1 MSNNRIKLFKVFRIL
16 AAVCAACC
24 GLFMLTALVT
34 FGPMLFIK
42 GNLTV
47 EAGGLLGFFIDV
59 IKEGENPIKSSDL
72 VLSVLPR
79 FSALLLLFVFFIK
92 AALSLKRA
100 EREDEAH
107 FLSAKKSLR
116 SLAVTSF
123 LLVLIPSVLTRVAQ
137 NIVSPFFFNITG
149 TDRTGW
155 LILGLAL
162 LFFSFLVPEKSN
174 NNNSAEEQI

>member
-1 MSNNRIKLFKVFRIL
+1 MSNNRKKLFKAFGIL

-24 GLFMLTALVT
+24 GLFILTALVT

-72 VLSVLPR
+72 ALSVLPR
-79 FSALLLLFVFFIK
+79 FSALLLLFVFFLK
-92 AALSLKRA
+92 AALVLKKA
-100 EREDEAH
+100 EKEEETQ
-107 FLSAKKSLR
+107 FPSAKKGLR

-137 NIVSPFFFNITG
+137 SIVSPFFFNITG

-162 LFFSFLVPEKSN
+162 LFFSFLVPGKNKN
-174 NNNSAEEQI
+174 NDSAEELI

>member
-1 MSNNRIKLFKVFRIL
+1 MSNNRIKLFKAFRIL
-16 AAVCAACC
+16 ATVCAACC

-42 GNLTV
+42 ENLTV

-79 FSALLLLFVFFIK
+79 FSALLLLFVFFLK

-100 EREDEAH
+100 EKEEVH
-107 FLSAKKSLR
+107 FPSAKKSLR

-162 LFFSFLVPEKSN
+162 LFFSFLVPEKSK
-174 NNNSAEEQI
+174 NNNSTEEQI

>member
-100 EREDEAH
+100 ERE
-107 FLSAKKSLR
+107 
-116 SLAVTSF
+116 
-123 LLVLIPSVLTRVAQ
+123 
-137 NIVSPFFFNITG
+137 
-149 TDRTGW
+149 
-155 LILGLAL
+155 
-162 LFFSFLVPEKSN
+162 
-174 NNNSAEEQI
+174 EEQ

>member
-123 LLVLIPSVLTRVAQ
+123 LTRVAQ

-162 LFFSFLVPEKSN
+162 LFFSFLVPEKSK
-174 NNNSAEEQI
+174 NNNSTEEQI